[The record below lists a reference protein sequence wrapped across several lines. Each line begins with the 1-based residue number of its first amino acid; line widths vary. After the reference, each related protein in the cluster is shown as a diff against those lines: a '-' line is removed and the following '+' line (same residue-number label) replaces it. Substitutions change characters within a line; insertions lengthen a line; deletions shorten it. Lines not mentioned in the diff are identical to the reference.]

1 MSGIPTTNQFPQSMA
16 ARPIGGSSDAE
27 PPVRHVCV
35 VGGGTAGRMTALL
48 LAHSSYG
55 PRLKVTVLESPQV
68 GIIGVGEGST
78 PWLRGFFEIV
88 DIEEAEWMPACNA
101 TYKNGVTFKG
111 WSTKP

>member
-1 MSGIPTTNQFPQSMA
+1 MSDTRTTNQFTQTVA
-16 ARPIGGSSDAE
+16 ARPLGGSTGAE
-27 PPVRHVCV
+27 PPARHVCI
-35 VGGGTAGRMTALL
+35 VGGGTAGWMTALL

-55 PRLKVTVLESPQV
+55 PRLRVSVIESPQV

-78 PWLRGFFEIV
+78 PWLRGFFERV
-88 DIEEAEWMPACNA
+88 DIEEAEWMPACSA